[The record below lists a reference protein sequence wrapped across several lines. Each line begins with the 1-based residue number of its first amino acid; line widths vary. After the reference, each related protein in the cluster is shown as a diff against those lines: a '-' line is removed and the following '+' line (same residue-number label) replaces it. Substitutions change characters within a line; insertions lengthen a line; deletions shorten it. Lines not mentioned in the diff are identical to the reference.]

1 MITQLHLV
9 KGAGFFL
16 CSVVYLS
23 KMRSSL
29 IGKIEKAKRYAQEP
43 DRVTFSGLSAVF
55 HGENDD
61 HKLSYSDGEWHCT
74 CHFFSQWKTCS
85 HVMAL
90 QEILGK
96 MLPKEA
102 LVPPMEIQPTEK

>member
-1 MITQLHLV
+1 M
-9 KGAGFFL
+9 
-16 CSVVYLS
+16 
-23 KMRSSL
+23 MRSSL

-43 DRVTFSGLSAVF
+43 SRVTFSGLTAVF

-61 HKLSYSDGEWHCT
+61 HKLSYSNGKWHCT
-74 CHFFSQWKTCS
+74 CHFFSQWSVCS

-90 QEILGK
+90 QQILGK

-102 LVPPMEIQPTEK
+102 LVSPVETQLPEK

>member
-1 MITQLHLV
+1 
-9 KGAGFFL
+9 
-16 CSVVYLS
+16 
-23 KMRSSL
+23 MRSSL

-43 DRVTFSGLSAVF
+43 GRVSFSGLTAVF

-61 HKLSYSDGEWHCT
+61 HKLAYSNGEWHCT
-74 CHFFSQWKTCS
+74 CHFFSQWKICS

-96 MLPKEA
+96 MLPQEA
-102 LVPPMEIQPTEK
+102 LVSAMENQLPEK